1 MRKITVT
8 LFIGKK
14 KQFYFHVQAKNRKK
28 ICQSE
33 GYIQK
38 QSALKA
44 IKVLQGINDWVL
56 KDETNGK

>member
-44 IKVLQGINDWVL
+44 IKALQGANDWGF
-56 KDETNGK
+56 KDLTVKK